1 MASRPEREVSLA
13 RFIPFKVR
21 GLDGDEA
28 LCDDEIKLGVEEVSE
43 DARDRGSYEFR
54 ISRYLEIPR
63 RIFQQKSLPGDK
75 SPRGSSERIA
85 RGVTLSPRTDNDTP

>member
-1 MASRPEREVSLA
+1 MVSRPEREVSLA

-43 DARDRGSYEFR
+43 DAFRKSTNQCTGSKPNTKDGAGKR
-54 ISRYLEIPR
+54 CMNKGAGTI
-63 RIFQQKSLPGDK
+63 
-75 SPRGSSERIA
+75 
-85 RGVTLSPRTDNDTP
+85 GVFWVCRFH